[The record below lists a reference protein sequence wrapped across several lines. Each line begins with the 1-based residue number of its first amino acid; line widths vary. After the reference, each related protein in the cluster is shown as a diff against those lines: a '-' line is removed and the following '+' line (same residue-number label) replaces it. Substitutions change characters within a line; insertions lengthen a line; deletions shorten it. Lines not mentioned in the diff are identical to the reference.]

1 MKDYRKEIAVYI
13 DHEVETLRA
22 LDKDAI
28 NDALNLLL
36 ETMCIAFLG
45 TVVGAVISVPFAF
58 LTAQNLVPK
67 PIAFIGRLIVMAVR
81 TIPSF
86 IYGLMFIS
94 VTGPGPAP
102 PGVFDLLHFGHFE
115 LFRRIRELVGEN
127 GKVYVMLQI
136 DEMIAK
142 YKPGCKSV
150 YDFTTRQKMI
160 ETLRTVDKAMP
171 YDVVGVDAVKDI
183 GFDILVVGPE
193 HTNERFQRLFK
204 WCAENGKEVI
214 TLPRTEGIST
224 TKLKAL
230 IKDM

>member
-1 MKDYRKEIAVYI
+1 MSNYTGK
-13 DHEVETLRA
+13 T
-22 LDKDAI
+22 AI
-28 NDALNLLL
+28 
-36 ETMCIAFLG
+36 TF
-45 TVVGAVISVPFAF
+45 
-58 LTAQNLVPK
+58 
-67 PIAFIGRLIVMAVR
+67 
-81 TIPSF
+81 
-86 IYGLMFIS
+86 
-94 VTGPGPAP
+94 
-102 PGVFDLLHFGHFE
+102 GVFDLLHFGHFE

-136 DEMIAK
+136 DEMIEK

-150 YDFTTRQKMI
+150 YDFATRQKMI
-160 ETLRTVDKAMP
+160 ETLRTVDKAIP

-193 HTNERFQRLFK
+193 HTNERFQLLFK

-214 TLPRTEGIST
+214 TLPRTDGIST

>member
-1 MKDYRKEIAVYI
+1 MSNYTGK
-13 DHEVETLRA
+13 T
-22 LDKDAI
+22 AI
-28 NDALNLLL
+28 
-36 ETMCIAFLG
+36 TF
-45 TVVGAVISVPFAF
+45 
-58 LTAQNLVPK
+58 
-67 PIAFIGRLIVMAVR
+67 
-81 TIPSF
+81 
-86 IYGLMFIS
+86 
-94 VTGPGPAP
+94 
-102 PGVFDLLHFGHFE
+102 GVFDLLHFGHFE

-160 ETLRTVDKAMP
+160 ETLRTVDKAIP

-193 HTNERFQRLFK
+193 HTNERFQRLFI